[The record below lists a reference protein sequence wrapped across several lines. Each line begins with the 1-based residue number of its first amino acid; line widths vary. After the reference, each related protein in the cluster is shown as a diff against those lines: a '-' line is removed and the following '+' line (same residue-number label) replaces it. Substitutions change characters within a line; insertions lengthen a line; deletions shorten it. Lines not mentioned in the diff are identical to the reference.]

1 MGEEKISNR
10 ESLIKAQEQ
19 KKGDYINDR
28 KNILASQGSERLI
41 MK

>member
-1 MGEEKISNR
+1 VGEEKISNR
-10 ESLIKAQEQ
+10 ESLIKAHEQ
-19 KKGDYINDR
+19 KKGDSSIDR